1 MCVRICGVRDVMRS
15 AVAVTPFSVCT
26 YMHVCAQ
33 FMGAPIFYAR
43 VVMPLA
49 ACVQR
54 FFAKLRK
61 ALTALLMRCMVS
73 YCWGGFHVYHAAL
86 ICIHGHI
93 RCLCVDA
100 CLFMHVC
107 IQVYI
112 HTNIEYTYKY
122 AYAYAVR
129 IHTLMHIHTHTH
141 TYTYTCTC
149 TCTYAYAYTY
159 THKRSYAENIN
170 KKIYTQTRTYICIS

>member
-1 MCVRICGVRDVMRS
+1 MRS

-129 IHTLMHIHTHTH
+129 IHTLMHIHTHTYVH
-141 TYTYTCTC
+141 IHMHMHMHICIRI
-149 TCTYAYAYTY
+149 
-159 THKRSYAENIN
+159 HLH
-170 KKIYTQTRTYICIS
+170 TQTFICRKHKQKNIHTDTHLHLHIVTR